1 MWASVNPQRV
11 QRASIFFPTMD
22 TLKPPNKMKRAEFL
36 SRVGCFRNP
45 FVQRPL
51 SRGRSAVGAVS
62 WLGSE
67 DAACSATEIF
77 SRDPVVTVKRDAAP
91 HHAKL
96 GVRNG
101 TLRAPSWVFTLSDQ
115 GVAVVPVSTV
125 PAAVPAKVFGLA
137 PGMPGWITPAA
148 APFISAIGIVA

>member
-11 QRASIFFPTMD
+11 QRASIFFPTSD

-36 SRVGCFRNP
+36 SRAGYFRNP
-45 FVQRPL
+45 FVQRRL
-51 SRGRSAVGAVS
+51 SRGGSATGAVS
-62 WLGSE
+62 WLDSE
-67 DAACSATEIF
+67 
-77 SRDPVVTVKRDAAP
+77 DAAP

-96 GVRNG
+96 GARNG